1 MNLLNHSDT
10 IQPKPQKSKKS
21 KKEKKKT
28 QISFVQ
34 YGAMLLRNFSLP
46 LRSKE
51 TEQYDMEGE
60 ESKWFGTWDVAQAA
74 AKNATCDQ
82 HQLTATSS
90 IRCGGGGKNTA

>member
-60 ESKWFGTWDVAQAA
+60 ESKSVGTWDVQRMR
-74 AKNATCDQ
+74 
-82 HQLTATSS
+82 HATSTS
-90 IRCGGGGKNTA
+90 